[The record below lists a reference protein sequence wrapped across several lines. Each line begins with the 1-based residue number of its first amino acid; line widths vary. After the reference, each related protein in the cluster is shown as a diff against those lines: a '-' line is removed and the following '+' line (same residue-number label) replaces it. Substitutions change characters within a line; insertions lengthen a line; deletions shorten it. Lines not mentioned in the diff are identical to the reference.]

1 MAKFQKGQSGN
12 PAGKP
17 KGAKDR
23 RTEMRALLQPHADK
37 LIQTVVNLALAGDVQ
52 ALRIC
57 IDRII
62 PPVREDRLQVALPD
76 IADAAGCTEAQ
87 AAIMKAVASG
97 ELLPSQGEAL
107 AGLVE
112 HRRRAIETTEIMKRL
127 EALEGKRHGNTGHTG
142 TPGSEA

>member
-1 MAKFQKGQSGN
+1 MAIK
-12 PAGKP
+12 
-17 KGAKDR
+17 
-23 RTEMRALLQPHADK
+23 
-37 LIQTVVNLALAGDVQ
+37 LALAGDIA

-57 IDRII
+57 VDRIV
-62 PPVREDRLQVALPD
+62 PPIREDRLQVALPD

-107 AGLVE
+107 GRLVE

-127 EALEGKRHGNTGHTG
+127 GALEAKGKGDQV
-142 TPGSEA
+142 

>member
-1 MAKFQKGQSGN
+1 MAKFKPGASGN
-12 PAGKP
+12 PTGRP
-17 KGAKDR
+17 KGIKDR
-23 RTEMRALLQPHADK
+23 RVALRDIFEAHADE
-37 LIQTVVNLALAGDVQ
+37 LAQTAIKLALSGDVA

-76 IADAAGCTEAQ
+76 ITDAAGCTEAQ

-127 EALEGKRHGNTGHTG
+127 EALEAKGKGA
-142 TPGSEA
+142 PV

>member
-37 LIQTVVNLALAGDVQ
+37 LIQTAVNLALAGDVQ

-62 PPVREDRLQVALPD
+62 PPVREDRLQVALPE

-87 AAIMKAVASG
+87 AVIMKAVASG

-112 HRRRAIETTEIMKRL
+112 NRRRAIETTEIMKRL
-127 EALEGKRHGNTGHTG
+127 EALEAKGKGA
-142 TPGSEA
+142 PV